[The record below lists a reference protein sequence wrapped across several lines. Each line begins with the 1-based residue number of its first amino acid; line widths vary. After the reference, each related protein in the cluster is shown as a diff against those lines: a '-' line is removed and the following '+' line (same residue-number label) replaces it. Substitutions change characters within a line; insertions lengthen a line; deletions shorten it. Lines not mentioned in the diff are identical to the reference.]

1 MVASHPT
8 PSTISVLLCL
18 SFKVAQPVCDS
29 SSIQVNTSD
38 VVGGTVPL
46 GDIDTWAK
54 QEAFCVGLGKR
65 LCTLEELCAD
75 RPLFYAGPPLLDGT
89 IQPCFDVPAT
99 VADIPA
105 FVAYN
110 GTGSFS
116 DNCESPLLSTDTP
129 GCPGDTWV
137 QIGTFVGDLLG
148 VNATCNTKCELLPL
162 YEGRKCPGRVFFLFE
177 RFFLKMVVCCDP

>member
-1 MVASHPT
+1 
-8 PSTISVLLCL
+8 L

-99 VADIPA
+99 VADNIA
-105 FVAYN
+105 YVAYK
-110 GTGSFS
+110 GTGIIS
-116 DNCESPLLSTDTP
+116 DNCESPLHSIDTP

-137 QIGTFVGDLLG
+137 QIGTFVGDLG
-148 VNATCNTKCELLPL
+148 VNATCNTMCEMLPL
-162 YEGRKCPGRVFFLFE
+162 VNGNKCPGVL
-177 RFFLKMVVCCDP
+177 LPGLMNMIVCCDP